1 MTQSKHLLSKNF
13 GFLKSAPDTNRFKG
27 FLFKPPI
34 WIILLALVS
43 SSCSE
48 DWFSLPS
55 ILPPSTLSNPQVA
68 PPDLLPEAEI
78 TFRVE
83 IPLNTPEGQPVYLNV
98 LDEVTGLAIN
108 AQSYLMYEDDRQH
121 YIFTLPSPV
130 GSVIKYRYSREGAT
144 SMVDE
149 HVSDGR
155 QVRYRLYHV
164 EGPGTVQDVIS
175 RWTDT
180 QFDLPTGRISGQ
192 ATSSVGEQPIPN
204 LLITAGGAQAV
215 TASDGSFLLEGLPPA
230 THNLVA
236 YALDGSYRTY
246 QQGALVAADSTT
258 PTPLSLTAAPMVSVE
273 FVVIVPDDTIPAVPI
288 RLAGNLY
295 QLGNTFADLA
305 GGVSTLSSRM
315 PTFSL
320 LPDGRHSLTLSLPAG
335 ADIRYLYTLGDGF
348 WNTEYTS
355 SGGLHLRRIIIPEGN
370 TIIED
375 TVESWNSVDQNTSA
389 PITFDVVVP
398 ADTPAND
405 YVSIQFNP
413 FYGWTEPIP
422 MWSLGNNRWAY
433 ILNSPLHL
441 FSSFSY
447 RFCRNDQCG
456 SADDVNTIGEMSS
469 GLSAN
474 TSPSPQTIIDQVDE
488 WAWLNPEPS
497 SVDFTD
503 LVTARDTNF
512 IAGVEFQSDYHPS
525 WMPRLPNTL
534 DDISALGANW
544 VILSPGWT
552 YTRVAQPI
560 LEPIMGRD
568 PLWFDLTDSII
579 QSRARGFKVAL
590 YPVPHFLV
598 GENEWWE
605 TATRDFSWWVVWFE
619 RYRNFALHHADLA
632 ARANAQNL
640 ILGGEWLTPALPN
653 GTLSNGSPSGVPADS
668 DSRWRTL
675 LQEVRTRFDGS
686 ISWALPYSQVIENTP
701 TFLDAV
707 DQIYLLWS
715 APLSS
720 HSDPTVDELQIE
732 ASRLLDNN
740 LLPLQALYNKPMV
753 LSVAYASA
761 DGASTACLPD
771 SDGDC
776 LKVDTLARPKP
787 DIPNIQIDL
796 QEQADIYEALLK
808 AVNER
813 GWISGFVTRSYYPP
827 AALRDKSASI
837 HGKPAQN
844 VIAYWFPRL
853 LGVISP

>member
-1 MTQSKHLLSKNF
+1 MTQGQPQLHKRFGNMTGYPF
-13 GFLKSAPDTNRFKG
+13 AYRFRGFLLQT
-27 FLFKPPI
+27 LI
-34 WIILLALVS
+34 WIILLILVS
-43 SSCSE
+43 SGCTE
-48 DWFSLPS
+48 DWFETPS
-55 ILPPSTLSNPQVA
+55 TSPPSNLSNPPEA
-68 PPDLLPEAEI
+68 LLPEAEI
-78 TFRVE
+78 IFRVE
-83 IPLNTPEGQPVYLNV
+83 IPANTPEGQPVYLNV

-108 AQSYLMYEDDRQH
+108 AQSYLMYEDDRRH
-121 YIFTLPSPV
+121 YTFTLPSPI

-144 SMVDE
+144 SLVDE

-164 EGPGTVQDVIS
+164 DGPGTVQDVIS

-180 QFDLPTGRISGQ
+180 QFDQPTGRISGQ
-192 ATSSVGEQPIPN
+192 ATDSANGQPIPN
-204 LLITAGGAQAV
+204 LLITAGGAQAL

-236 YALDGSYRTY
+236 YALDGSYQTF

-258 PTPLSLTAAPMVSVE
+258 PTPLSLTAAPLVTVE
-273 FVVIVPDDTIPAVPI
+273 FIITIPEDTIPAVPI

-305 GGVSTLSSRM
+305 GGVNTLSSRM
-315 PTFSL
+315 PTL
-320 LPDGRHSLTLSLPAG
+320 LLLADGRHSLTLSLPAG

-355 SGGLHLRRIIIPEGN
+355 SGDLHVRRIIVPDSS

-375 TVESWNSVDQNTSA
+375 TVESWKSGDHTSA

-398 ADTPAND
+398 DDTPADD
-405 YVSIQFNP
+405 YISIQFNP

-422 MWSLGNNRWAY
+422 MWRLGNNRWAY
-433 ILNSPLHL
+433 VLNSPLQL
-441 FSSFSY
+441 IGSFSY
-447 RFCRNDQCG
+447 RYCRNDQCS
-456 SADDVNTIGEMSS
+456 SADDVNTMGENSN
-469 GLSAN
+469 GLTAN
-474 TSPSPQTIIDQVDE
+474 TSLSPQTIDDQVAE
-488 WAWLNPEPS
+488 WAWMKPDPGS
-497 SVDFTD
+497 IDIGQV
-503 LVTARDTNF
+503 VTARDSNF

-525 WMPRLPNTL
+525 WMPRLPNAL
-534 DDISALGANW
+534 NDISALGANW
-544 VILSPGWT
+544 IILSPGWT

-568 PLWFDLTDSII
+568 PLWFDLTDSIGQI
-579 QSRARGFKVAL
+579 QARGFNVAL
-590 YPVPHFLV
+590 FPMPHFPV
-598 GENEWWE
+598 GVNEWWE
-605 TATRDFSWWVVWFE
+605 TAPRDFSWWLVWFE

-632 ARANAQNL
+632 ARTNTQAL
-640 ILGGEWLTPALPN
+640 ILGGDWLAPSLPN
-653 GTLSNGSPSGVPADS
+653 GTLANGIPSGVPADS

-675 LQEVRTRFDGS
+675 IQEVRTRFDGS
-686 ISWALPYSQVIENTP
+686 ILWALPYTQVIDNTP
-701 TFLDAV
+701 SFLDAV

-715 APLSS
+715 APLAS
-720 HSDPTVDELQIE
+720 HTDPTREELQIE

-740 LLPLQALYNKPMV
+740 LLPLQALYNKPLV

-761 DGASTACLPD
+761 DGTSTACLPD
-771 SDGDC
+771 TAGDC
-776 LKVDTLARPKP
+776 LRLDALARPKP

-796 QEQADIYEALLK
+796 QEQADIYEALLM

-813 GWISGFVTRSYYPP
+813 DWIHGFVTRYFYPP
-827 AALRDKSASI
+827 AILRDKSASV

-853 LGVISP
+853 LGVNSP